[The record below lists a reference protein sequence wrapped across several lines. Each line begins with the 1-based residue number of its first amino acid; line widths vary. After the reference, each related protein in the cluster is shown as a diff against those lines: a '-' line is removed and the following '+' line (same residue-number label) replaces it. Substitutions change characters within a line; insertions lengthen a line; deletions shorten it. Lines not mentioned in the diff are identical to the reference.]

1 MPPKKKARSAS
12 SSTTASPPSRPPFE
26 DKDGED
32 EEEEDAAAA
41 SQDDAEENDTE
52 VQEEEAEGDAAAAD
66 DDDGTKQ
73 PARKKATKKKKVKE
87 SVIDHT
93 YRDYSQV
100 EAPLDDDDDDDETG
114 GGTTT
119 KGKSELSSRGFQSF
133 PSKLHAILSNPNY
146 QHIIR
151 WMVSERGYHHFGY
164 FRVVPVLL
172 LLSYLTPANINIVLF
187 SLFLRQFSPMGGV
200 GLSS

>member
-1 MPPKKKARSAS
+1 MLPKKKARSAS
-12 SSTTASPPSRPPFE
+12 SSTTASPPSRPPYE
-26 DKDGED
+26 DGED

-52 VQEEEAEGDAAAAD
+52 VQEEEAEGDAAAD
-66 DDDGTKQ
+66 DDDDDTKQ
-73 PARKKATKKKKVKE
+73 PARKKAKKKVKE

-100 EAPLDDDDDDDETG
+100 EAPLDEDDDDETG

-164 FRVVPVLL
+164 CCVVPVLL
-172 LLSYLTPANINIVLF
+172 LLAYLTPANINIVLF
-187 SLFLRQFSPMGGV
+187 SLL
-200 GLSS
+200 LL